1 MLLAGVVLILSPLI
15 PPDQV
20 VNENADADDH
30 DDYEDHDDHDAR
42 KIALCDW
49 TLLDGVELGLP
60 EITD

>member
-1 MLLAGVVLILSPLI
+1 MVTVQSGGRHGVA
-15 PPDQV
+15 PD
-20 VNENADADDH
+20 DYDDH
-30 DDYEDHDDHDAR
+30 DDTEDDDDHDAR